1 MAEKDESIAG
11 FPPYERGYHAM
22 GHLRH
27 RPFLRTV
34 VWAANKEIETAANE
48 VLFTD
53 IETFELA
60 SLPCKSI
67 VVSDMHL
74 LPTIVKLTD
83 IQYIYLAAETLLEKE
98 AQQLLYTHFTFSDQW
113 RILLHFQQDVF
124 ESMAQLRSLRAI
136 SAHLGILQQKEIKIP
151 ITCWVH
157 NISEELYALAAQA
170 DDLVSDTYQP
180 TPTNDL
186 LIANS
191 LISKTIL

>member
-170 DDLVSDTYQP
+170 DDLVGDTYQP
-180 TPTNDL
+180 TPTNDW

>member
-22 GHLRH
+22 GYLRH
-27 RPFLRTV
+27 MPSLRTV
-34 VWAANKEIETAANE
+34 VWAANKEIETSANE

-53 IETFELA
+53 IEAFELA

-83 IQYIYLAAETLLEKE
+83 IQYIYLAGEILLEKE

-124 ESMAQLRSLRAI
+124 KSMAQLRSLRAL
-136 SAHLGILQQKEIKIP
+136 SAHLGMLQQKEIKIP

-157 NISEELYALAAQA
+157 NISEQLYALAAQA
-170 DDLVSDTYQP
+170 DDLVGDIYQP
-180 TPTNDL
+180 TPTNDW

>member
-11 FPPYERGYHAM
+11 FPPYERGSHAM

-27 RPFLRTV
+27 TPSLRPV
-34 VWAANKEIETAANE
+34 VWAVNNEIEVAANE

-53 IETFELA
+53 IEAFELA

-83 IQYIYLAAETLLEKE
+83 IQYIYLAGETLLEKE

-124 ESMAQLRSLRAI
+124 KSMAQLRSLRAL
-136 SAHLGILQQKEIKIP
+136 SAHLGMLQQKEIKIP

-157 NISEELYALAAQA
+157 NISEQLYALAAQA
-170 DDLVSDTYQP
+170 DDLVGDTYQP
-180 TPTNDL
+180 TPTNDW

>member
-180 TPTNDL
+180 TPTNDW

>member
-1 MAEKDESIAG
+1 
-11 FPPYERGYHAM
+11 M

-27 RPFLRTV
+27 TPSLRTV
-34 VWAANKEIETAANE
+34 VWAANKEIETSANE
-48 VLFTD
+48 ALFTD
-53 IETFELA
+53 IEAFELA

-83 IQYIYLAAETLLEKE
+83 IQYIYLTAEALLEEE

-124 ESMAQLRSLRAI
+124 KSMAQLRSLRAL
-136 SAHLGILQQKEIKIP
+136 SAHLGMLQQKEVKIP

-157 NISEELYALAAQA
+157 NISEQLYALAAQA
-170 DDLVSDTYQP
+170 DDLVGDTYQP
-180 TPTNDL
+180 TPTNDW

>member
-74 LPTIVKLTD
+74 LPTIVKLAD

-180 TPTNDL
+180 TPTNDW

>member
-27 RPFLRTV
+27 RPSLRTV

-53 IETFELA
+53 IEAFELA

-67 VVSDMHL
+67 VVSDVHL

-98 AQQLLYTHFTFSDQW
+98 AQLLYTHFTFSDQW

-124 ESMAQLRSLRAI
+124 KSMVQLRSLRAL
-136 SAHLGILQQKEIKIP
+136 SAHLGMLQQKEIKIP

-157 NISEELYALAAQA
+157 NISEQLYALAAQA
-170 DDLVSDTYQP
+170 DDLVGDIYQP
-180 TPTNDL
+180 TPTNDW

>member
-11 FPPYERGYHAM
+11 FPLYERGYHAM

-27 RPFLRTV
+27 TPFLRIV

-53 IETFELA
+53 IEAFELA

-74 LPTIVKLTD
+74 LPTIVKLAD

>member
-53 IETFELA
+53 IETFELV

>member
-27 RPFLRTV
+27 TPSLRTV
-34 VWAANKEIETAANE
+34 VWAANKEIETSANE
-48 VLFTD
+48 VLFTN
-53 IETFELA
+53 IEAFELA

-83 IQYIYLAAETLLEKE
+83 IQYIYLAAERLLEKE

-157 NISEELYALAAQA
+157 NISEKLYALAAQA
-170 DDLVSDTYQP
+170 DDLVCDTYQP
-180 TPTNDL
+180 TLTNDW

>member
-34 VWAANKEIETAANE
+34 VWAANKEIETSANE

-53 IETFELA
+53 IKAFELA

-67 VVSDMHL
+67 LVSDMHL

-124 ESMAQLRSLRAI
+124 KSMAQLRNLRAL
-136 SAHLGILQQKEIKIP
+136 SAHLGMLQQKEIKIP

-157 NISEELYALAAQA
+157 NISEQLYALAAQA
-170 DDLVSDTYQP
+170 DDLVGDTYQP
-180 TPTNDL
+180 TPTNDW

>member
-136 SAHLGILQQKEIKIP
+136 SGHLGILQQKEIKIP

-170 DDLVSDTYQP
+170 DDLVGDTYQP
-180 TPTNDL
+180 TLTNDW

>member
-1 MAEKDESIAG
+1 
-11 FPPYERGYHAM
+11 M

-27 RPFLRTV
+27 TPSLRTV
-34 VWAANKEIETAANE
+34 VWAANKEIETVANE

-124 ESMAQLRSLRAI
+124 ESITQLRSLRAI
-136 SAHLGILQQKEIKIP
+136 SAHLGILQQKKIKIP

-157 NISEELYALAAQA
+157 NISQELYALAAQA

-180 TPTNDL
+180 TLTNDW

>member
-11 FPPYERGYHAM
+11 FPPYERGYYAM

-27 RPFLRTV
+27 MPSLRTV
-34 VWAANKEIETAANE
+34 VWAANKEIETSANE

-53 IETFELA
+53 IEAFELA

-113 RILLHFQQDVF
+113 RILLYFQQDVF

-180 TPTNDL
+180 TPTNDW

>member
-1 MAEKDESIAG
+1 MAEKDELIAG

-27 RPFLRTV
+27 TPSLRTV
-34 VWAANKEIETAANE
+34 VWTANKEIETSANE

-53 IETFELA
+53 IEAFELA

-74 LPTIVKLTD
+74 LPTIVKLPD
-83 IQYIYLAAETLLEKE
+83 IQYIYLAADTLLEE
-98 AQQLLYTHFTFSDQW
+98 GAQQLLYTHFTFSDQW

-124 ESMAQLRSLRAI
+124 KSMAQLRSLRTL
-136 SAHLGILQQKEIKIP
+136 SAHLGILKQKEIKIR

-157 NISEELYALAAQA
+157 NISEQLYALAAQA

-180 TPTNDL
+180 TLTNDW

>member
-22 GHLRH
+22 GYLRH
-27 RPFLRTV
+27 TPFLRTV
-34 VWAANKEIETAANE
+34 VWATNKEIETSANE

-53 IETFELA
+53 IKAFELA

-67 VVSDMHL
+67 LVSDMHL

-83 IQYIYLAAETLLEKE
+83 IQYIYLAGETLLEEE

-124 ESMAQLRSLRAI
+124 KSMAQLRSLRAL
-136 SAHLGILQQKEIKIP
+136 SAHLGMLQQKEIKIP

-157 NISEELYALAAQA
+157 NISEQLYALAAQA
-170 DDLVSDTYQP
+170 DDLVGDTYQS
-180 TPTNDL
+180 TPTNDW

>member
-53 IETFELA
+53 IKAFELA

-67 VVSDMHL
+67 LVSDMHL

-83 IQYIYLAAETLLEKE
+83 IQYIYLAGEILLEKE

-180 TPTNDL
+180 TPTNDW

>member
-11 FPPYERGYHAM
+11 FPPYERGYHTM
-22 GHLRH
+22 GHLQH
-27 RPFLRTV
+27 TPSLRTV
-34 VWAANKEIETAANE
+34 VWAEDKEIETSANE
-48 VLFTD
+48 ALFTD
-53 IETFELA
+53 IEAFELA

-83 IQYIYLAAETLLEKE
+83 IQYIYLVGETLLEEE
-98 AQQLLYTHFTFSDQW
+98 AQQLLYTYFTFSSQW

-124 ESMAQLRSLRAI
+124 KSMAQLRSLRAI
-136 SAHLGILQQKEIKIP
+136 SAHLGMLQQKEIKIS

-157 NISEELYALAAQA
+157 NISEQLYALAAQA
-170 DDLVSDTYQP
+170 DDLVSDTYQL
-180 TPTNDL
+180 TPTNDW

>member
-11 FPPYERGYHAM
+11 FPPYEHGYHAM

-27 RPFLRTV
+27 TPSLRTI
-34 VWAANKEIETAANE
+34 VWAANKEIETSANE
-48 VLFTD
+48 VLFTN
-53 IETFELA
+53 IEAFELA

-83 IQYIYLAAETLLEKE
+83 IQYIYLAAETLLEEE

-124 ESMAQLRSLRAI
+124 KSMAQLRSLRAI
-136 SAHLGILQQKEIKIP
+136 SAHLGMLQQKEIKIP

-157 NISEELYALAAQA
+157 NISEQLYALAAQA

-180 TPTNDL
+180 TPTNDW

>member
-22 GHLRH
+22 GHLQH
-27 RPFLRTV
+27 TPSLRTI
-34 VWAANKEIETAANE
+34 VWAANKEIETSTNE
-48 VLFTD
+48 VLF
-53 IETFELA
+53 
-60 SLPCKSI
+60 
-67 VVSDMHL
+67 
-74 LPTIVKLTD
+74 TD
-83 IQYIYLAAETLLEKE
+83 IQYIYLAGEILLEKE

-124 ESMAQLRSLRAI
+124 KSMAQLRSLRAL
-136 SAHLGILQQKEIKIP
+136 SAHLGMLQQKEIKIP

-157 NISEELYALAAQA
+157 NISEQLYALAAQA
-170 DDLVSDTYQP
+170 DDLVGDTYQP
-180 TPTNDL
+180 TPTNDW

>member
-27 RPFLRTV
+27 TPSLRTV
-34 VWAANKEIETAANE
+34 VWAANKEIETSANE

-53 IETFELA
+53 IEAFELA

-136 SAHLGILQQKEIKIP
+136 SVHLGILQQKEIKIP

-180 TPTNDL
+180 TPTNDW

>member
-11 FPPYERGYHAM
+11 FPSYERGYHAM
-22 GHLRH
+22 GHLRYT
-27 RPFLRTV
+27 PSLRTV
-34 VWAANKEIETAANE
+34 VWAANKEIEASANE

-53 IETFELA
+53 IGAFELA

-83 IQYIYLAAETLLEKE
+83 IQYIYLAGETLLENE

-124 ESMAQLRSLRAI
+124 KSMAQLRSLRAL
-136 SAHLGILQQKEIKIP
+136 SAHLGMLQQKEIKIP

-157 NISEELYALAAQA
+157 NISEQLYALAAQA
-170 DDLVSDTYQP
+170 DDLVGDTYQP
-180 TPTNDL
+180 TPTNDW

>member
-22 GHLRH
+22 GHLQH
-27 RPFLRTV
+27 TPSLRTV
-34 VWAANKEIETAANE
+34 VWAVNKEIEASANE

-53 IETFELA
+53 IEAFVLA

-74 LPTIVKLTD
+74 LPTIVKLPD
-83 IQYIYLAAETLLEKE
+83 IQYIYLAADTLLEEE

-124 ESMAQLRSLRAI
+124 KSMAQLRSLRTL
-136 SAHLGILQQKEIKIP
+136 SAHLGILKQKEIKIP

-157 NISEELYALAAQA
+157 NISEQLYALAAQA

-180 TPTNDL
+180 TLTNDW

>member
-11 FPPYERGYHAM
+11 FPPYERGYHTM

-27 RPFLRTV
+27 TPPLRTV
-34 VWAANKEIETAANE
+34 AWAVNNEIEVAANE

-53 IETFELA
+53 IEAFELA

-83 IQYIYLAAETLLEKE
+83 IQYIYLAGETLLEKE

-136 SAHLGILQQKEIKIP
+136 SAHLGMLQQKEIKIP

-170 DDLVSDTYQP
+170 DDLVGDTYQP
-180 TPTNDL
+180 TPTNDW